1 MKFRK
6 RTKNELKSKKI
17 KNTKKGKQKRIS
29 GIGTQLM
36 LSFTVIVVLVAAL
49 LSAFSLF
56 MNKKMITD
64 KSKSLLENV
73 AVSMAGE
80 VNQLTNSYGVIVNQI
95 AINDFL
101 LDDEVDTK
109 DKLTKLKNIS
119 EKIELKEIAIVDAE
133 GNYMDTSGKSTNISD
148 DDCFLN
154 GLSGLTFVSE
164 PYLGTT
170 DNMLEIAISTPI
182 KENGNIKGVL
192 IAYIDASK
200 LSSIVSNVSIG
211 KSGNAYLINKEGN
224 IITHNDSLLIGT
236 KLLDTVKD
244 NSDSENM
251 KQILEKMTSGERGA
265 GEYKVDASE
274 KYIGFAFIESTGW
287 SIGVEVSGS
296 DLLAEIPEFQVKVVI
311 VCVIFIVLGL
321 IFGYVVAKSMTKRL
335 GKIGTIV
342 EDMAKGNFTKS
353 NIGKMRNDEIKEI
366 YTAVEKSKEII
377 GGMILNVKDSSMVIE
392 SEASSLAALAEEFVS
407 GAQSIS
413 ESVEE
418 TATSSQKQAEELE
431 DVNKELEEFDNKLSN
446 NISEI
451 NNISHMAKNI
461 NNKADKSNEDMEKLA
476 MAMNE
481 LSNSFKEFNSSIYSM
496 KSSMET
502 VTEITEMINSISEQ
516 TNLLALNAAIEAAR
530 AGEAGRGFSVVA
542 DEIRK
547 LAEQSKDST
556 QNIYNVINNAIKE
569 SETIEIKSNN
579 INGELNEGLIS
590 VDNAIESFK
599 NIAALVI
606 DMVPKIE
613 EVAVSSKEIIE
624 EKNSITENIENSTQI
639 SSEVSG
645 NTQLIAASTE
655 ELTASSDEVANAAEK
670 LLGLTENMKEY
681 MEQFKL

>member
-1 MKFRK
+1 MKVRK
-6 RTKNELKSKKI
+6 RAKNELKSKKI
-17 KNTKKGKQKRIS
+17 KNTKKGKQKRIR
-29 GIGTQLM
+29 GIGMQLM
-36 LSFTVIVVLVAAL
+36 LSFTVIIVLVAAF

-56 MNKKMITD
+56 MNKKIITD

-73 AVSMAGE
+73 AASMAGE
-80 VNQLTNSYGVIVNQI
+80 INQLTDSYGVIVNQI

-101 LDDEVDTK
+101 IDDKVDMK
-109 DKLTKLKNIS
+109 EKLTKLENIS
-119 EKIELKEIAIVDAE
+119 EKIELKEIAIVDTE
-133 GNYMDTSGKSTNISD
+133 GNYVDTSGESTNISD
-148 DDCFLN
+148 KDYFIN

-200 LSSIVSNVSIG
+200 LSAVLANVSIG
-211 KSGNAYLINKEGN
+211 KSGNAYLINREEN
-224 IITHNDSLLIGT
+224 IIAHNDSLLIGT
-236 KLLDTVKD
+236 KLLDAVKD
-244 NSDSENM
+244 KNGSENM
-251 KQILEKMTSGERGA
+251 KQIVGKMTSGERGA
-265 GEYKVDASE
+265 GEYREGADE
-274 KYIGFAFIESTGW
+274 KYIGFAYMESTSW
-287 SIGVEVSGS
+287 SVGVEVSGS
-296 DLLAEIPEFQVKVVI
+296 DLLAEIPELQSKVMI

-342 EDMAKGNFTKS
+342 EDMAKGDFTKS
-353 NIGKMRNDEIKEI
+353 NIGKMRNDEIKDI
-366 YTAVEKSKEII
+366 YMAVEKSKEII

-413 ESVEE
+413 ESIEE
-418 TATSSQKQAEELE
+418 TATSSQRQAEELE
-431 DVNKELEEFDNKLSN
+431 DVTKELEEFDNKLSN
-446 NISEI
+446 NISDI
-451 NNISHMAKNI
+451 YNISDMAENI
-461 NNKADKSNEDMEKLA
+461 NNKADKSNGDMEKLA

-502 VTEITEMINSISEQ
+502 VTEITEIINSISEQ

-547 LAEQSKDST
+547 LAEQSKEST

-579 INGELNEGLIS
+579 INGELNKGLIS

-599 NIAALVI
+599 NIAALVL

-613 EVAVSSKEIIE
+613 DVAVSSKEIIE

-670 LLGLTENMKEY
+670 LLGLTENMKEF

>member
-6 RTKNELKSKKI
+6 RAKNELKSKKI

-36 LSFTVIVVLVAAL
+36 LSFTVIIVLVAAL

-182 KENGNIKGVL
+182 KENGSIKGVL

-200 LSSIVSNVSIG
+200 LSAIVSNVSIG

-287 SIGVEVSGS
+287 SIGVEVGGS
-296 DLLAEIPEFQVKVVI
+296 DLLAEIPEFQIKVVI

-335 GKIGTIV
+335 GRIGTIV
-342 EDMAKGNFTKS
+342 EDMAKGDFTKS

-431 DVNKELEEFDNKLSN
+431 DVNKELGEFDNKLSN

-476 MAMNE
+476 IAMNE

-502 VTEITEMINSISEQ
+502 VTEITEIINSISEQ

-670 LLGLTENMKEY
+670 LLGLTENMKEF

>member
-1 MKFRK
+1 MKVRK
-6 RTKNELKSKKI
+6 RAKNELKSKKI
-17 KNTKKGKQKRIS
+17 KNTKKGKQKRIR
-29 GIGTQLM
+29 GIGMQLM
-36 LSFTVIVVLVAAL
+36 LSFTVIIVLVAAF

-56 MNKKMITD
+56 MNKKIITD

-73 AVSMAGE
+73 AASMAGE
-80 VNQLTNSYGVIVNQI
+80 INQLTDSYGVIVNQI

-101 LDDEVDTK
+101 IDDKVDMK
-109 DKLTKLKNIS
+109 EKLTKLKNIA
-119 EKIELKEIAIVDAE
+119 EKIELKEIAIVDTE
-133 GNYMDTSGKSTNISD
+133 GNCVDTSGESTNIRD
-148 DDCFLN
+148 KDYFIN

-170 DNMLEIAISTPI
+170 DSMLEIAISTPI

-192 IAYIDASK
+192 IAYLDASK
-200 LSSIVSNVSIG
+200 LSAIISKISIG
-211 KSGNAYLINKEGN
+211 KSGNAYLINREGN

-236 KLLDTVKD
+236 KLLDSVKD
-244 NSDSENM
+244 KNGSENM
-251 KQILEKMTSGERGA
+251 KQIVGKMTSGERGA
-265 GEYKVDASE
+265 GEYREGADE
-274 KYIGFAFIESTGW
+274 KYIGFAYMESTSW
-287 SIGVEVSGS
+287 SVGVEVSGS
-296 DLLAEIPEFQVKVVI
+296 ELLAEIPEFQIKVVI
-311 VCVIFIVLGL
+311 ASTIFIVLGL

-335 GKIGTIV
+335 GRIGTIV

-353 NIGKMRNDEIKEI
+353 NIDKMRNDEIKDI

-413 ESVEE
+413 ESIEE
-418 TATSSQKQAEELE
+418 TATSSQRQAEELE
-431 DVNKELEEFDNKLSN
+431 DVTKELEEFDNKLSN
-446 NISEI
+446 NISDI
-451 NNISHMAKNI
+451 YNISDMAENI
-461 NNKADKSNEDMEKLA
+461 NNKADKSNGDMEKLA

-502 VTEITEMINSISEQ
+502 VTEIAEIINSISEQ

-547 LAEQSKDST
+547 LAEQSKEST

-579 INGELNEGLIS
+579 INGELNKGLIS

-599 NIAALVI
+599 NIAALVL

-613 EVAVSSKEIIE
+613 DVAVSSKEIIE

-670 LLGLTENMKEY
+670 LLGLTENMKEF

>member
-1 MKFRK
+1 MKGRK
-6 RTKNELKSKKI
+6 RAKNELKSKKI
-17 KNTKKGKQKRIS
+17 KNTKKGKQKRIK
-29 GIGTQLM
+29 GIGMQLM
-36 LSFTVIVVLVAAL
+36 LSFTVIIVLVAAF

-56 MNKKMITD
+56 MNKKIITD

-73 AVSMAGE
+73 AASMAGE
-80 VNQLTNSYGVIVNQI
+80 INQLTDSYGVIVNQI

-101 LDDEVDTK
+101 IDDTVDK
-109 DKLTKLKNIS
+109 KEKLTKLKNIA

-133 GNYMDTSGKSTNISD
+133 GNCIDTSGESTNISD
-148 DDCFLN
+148 KDYFSN
-154 GLSGLTFVSE
+154 ALSGLTFVSE

-182 KENGNIKGVL
+182 KENGDIKGVL
-192 IAYIDASK
+192 IAYLDASK
-200 LSSIVSNVSIG
+200 LSAIISKVSIG
-211 KSGNAYLINKEGN
+211 KSGNAYLINREGN

-244 NSDSENM
+244 KNGSENM
-251 KQILEKMTSGERGA
+251 KQISGKMTSGERGA
-265 GEYKVDASE
+265 GEYRVGADE

-287 SIGVEVSGS
+287 SVGVEVSGS
-296 DLLAEIPEFQVKVVI
+296 ELLAEIPEFQIKVVI
-311 VCVIFIVLGL
+311 VCIIFIVLGL

-353 NIGKMRNDEIKEI
+353 NIGKMKNDEIKDI

-413 ESVEE
+413 ESIEE
-418 TATSSQKQAEELE
+418 TATSSQRQAEELE
-431 DVNKELEEFDNKLSN
+431 DVTKELEEFDNKLSN
-446 NISEI
+446 NISDI
-451 NNISHMAKNI
+451 YNISDMAENI
-461 NNKADKSNEDMEKLA
+461 NSKADKSNEDMEKLA

-502 VTEITEMINSISEQ
+502 VTEITEIINSISEQ

-547 LAEQSKDST
+547 LAEQSKEST

-579 INGELNEGLIS
+579 INGELNNGLIS

-599 NIAALVI
+599 NIAALVL

-613 EVAVSSKEIIE
+613 HVAVSSKEIIE
-624 EKNSITENIENSTQI
+624 DKNSITENIENSTQI

-670 LLGLTENMKEY
+670 LLGLTENMKEF

>member
-1 MKFRK
+1 MKVRK
-6 RTKNELKSKKI
+6 RAKNELKSKKI
-17 KNTKKGKQKRIS
+17 KNTKKGKQKRIR
-29 GIGTQLM
+29 GIGMQLM
-36 LSFTVIVVLVAAL
+36 LSFTVIIVLVAAF

-56 MNKKMITD
+56 MNKKIITD

-73 AVSMAGE
+73 AASMAGE
-80 VNQLTNSYGVIVNQI
+80 INQLTDSYGVIVNQI

-101 LDDEVDTK
+101 IDDKVDMK
-109 DKLTKLKNIS
+109 EKLTKLKNIA
-119 EKIELKEIAIVDAE
+119 EKIELKEIAIVDTE
-133 GNYMDTSGKSTNISD
+133 GNCVDTSGESTNIRD
-148 DDCFLN
+148 KDYFIN

-170 DNMLEIAISTPI
+170 DSMLEIAISTPI

-192 IAYIDASK
+192 IAYLDASK
-200 LSSIVSNVSIG
+200 LSAIISKISIG
-211 KSGNAYLINKEGN
+211 KSGNAYLINREGN

-236 KLLDTVKD
+236 KLLDSVKD
-244 NSDSENM
+244 KNGSENM
-251 KQILEKMTSGERGA
+251 KQIVGKMTSGERGA
-265 GEYKVDASE
+265 GEYREGADE
-274 KYIGFAFIESTGW
+274 KYIGFAYMESTSW
-287 SIGVEVSGS
+287 SVGVEVSGS
-296 DLLAEIPEFQVKVVI
+296 ELLAEIPEFQIKVAI
-311 VCVIFIVLGL
+311 ASTIFIVLGL

-335 GKIGTIV
+335 GRIGTIV

-353 NIGKMRNDEIKEI
+353 NIDKMRNDEIKDI

-413 ESVEE
+413 ESIEE
-418 TATSSQKQAEELE
+418 TATSSQRQAEELE
-431 DVNKELEEFDNKLSN
+431 DVTKELEEFDNKLSN
-446 NISEI
+446 NISDI
-451 NNISHMAKNI
+451 YNISDMAENI
-461 NNKADKSNEDMEKLA
+461 NNKADKSNGDMEKLA

-502 VTEITEMINSISEQ
+502 VTEIAEIINSISEQ

-547 LAEQSKDST
+547 LAEQSKEST

-579 INGELNEGLIS
+579 INGELNKGLIS

-599 NIAALVI
+599 NIAALVL

-613 EVAVSSKEIIE
+613 DVAVSSKEIIE

-670 LLGLTENMKEY
+670 LLGLTENMKEF

>member
-1 MKFRK
+1 M
-6 RTKNELKSKKI
+6 
-17 KNTKKGKQKRIS
+17 
-29 GIGTQLM
+29 
-36 LSFTVIVVLVAAL
+36 
-49 LSAFSLF
+49 
-56 MNKKMITD
+56 
-64 KSKSLLENV
+64 
-73 AVSMAGE
+73 
-80 VNQLTNSYGVIVNQI
+80 
-95 AINDFL
+95 
-101 LDDEVDTK
+101 
-109 DKLTKLKNIS
+109 
-119 EKIELKEIAIVDAE
+119 
-133 GNYMDTSGKSTNISD
+133 
-148 DDCFLN
+148 
-154 GLSGLTFVSE
+154 
-164 PYLGTT
+164 
-170 DNMLEIAISTPI
+170 
-182 KENGNIKGVL
+182 
-192 IAYIDASK
+192 
-200 LSSIVSNVSIG
+200 
-211 KSGNAYLINKEGN
+211 
-224 IITHNDSLLIGT
+224 
-236 KLLDTVKD
+236 DTVKD
-244 NSDSENM
+244 KNGSENM
-251 KQILEKMTSGERGA
+251 KQISGKMTSGERGA
-265 GEYKVDASE
+265 GEYRVGADE

-287 SIGVEVSGS
+287 SVGVEVSGS
-296 DLLAEIPEFQVKVVI
+296 ELLAEIPEFQIKVVI
-311 VCVIFIVLGL
+311 VCIIFIVLGL

-353 NIGKMRNDEIKEI
+353 NIGKMKNDEIKDI

-413 ESVEE
+413 ESIEE
-418 TATSSQKQAEELE
+418 TATSSQRQAEELE
-431 DVNKELEEFDNKLSN
+431 DVTKELEEFDNKLSN
-446 NISEI
+446 NISDI
-451 NNISHMAKNI
+451 YNISDMAENI

-502 VTEITEMINSISEQ
+502 VTEITEIINSISEQ

-547 LAEQSKDST
+547 LAEQSKEST

-579 INGELNEGLIS
+579 INGELNKGLTS

-599 NIAALVI
+599 NIAVLVL

-613 EVAVSSKEIIE
+613 HVAVSSKEIIE

-670 LLGLTENMKEY
+670 LLGLTENMKEF

>member
-6 RTKNELKSKKI
+6 RAKNELKSKKI

-36 LSFTVIVVLVAAL
+36 LSFTVIIVLVAAL

-119 EKIELKEIAIVDAE
+119 EKIELKEIAIVDTE

-200 LSSIVSNVSIG
+200 LSAIVSNVSIG

-431 DVNKELEEFDNKLSN
+431 DVNKELGEFDNKLSN

-670 LLGLTENMKEY
+670 LLGLTENMKEF

>member
-6 RTKNELKSKKI
+6 RAKNELKSKKI

-36 LSFTVIVVLVAAL
+36 LSFTVIIVLVAAL

-56 MNKKMITD
+56 MNKKIITD

-119 EKIELKEIAIVDAE
+119 EKIELKEIAIVDTE

-200 LSSIVSNVSIG
+200 LSAIVSNVSIG

-296 DLLAEIPEFQVKVVI
+296 DLLAEIPEFQIKVII
-311 VCVIFIVLGL
+311 VCVIFILLGL

-335 GKIGTIV
+335 GRIGTIV
-342 EDMAKGNFTKS
+342 EDMAKGDFTKS

-431 DVNKELEEFDNKLSN
+431 DVNKELGEFDNKLSN

-502 VTEITEMINSISEQ
+502 VTEITEIINSISEQ

-579 INGELNEGLIS
+579 INGELNKGLIS

-599 NIAALVI
+599 NIAALVL

-670 LLGLTENMKEY
+670 LLGLTENMKAF

>member
-1 MKFRK
+1 MKVRK
-6 RTKNELKSKKI
+6 RAKNELKSKKI
-17 KNTKKGKQKRIS
+17 KNTKKGKQKRIR
-29 GIGTQLM
+29 GIGMQLM
-36 LSFTVIVVLVAAL
+36 LSFTVIIVLVAAF
-49 LSAFSLF
+49 LSAFSLY
-56 MNKKMITD
+56 MNKKIITD

-73 AVSMAGE
+73 AASMAGE
-80 VNQLTNSYGVIVNQI
+80 INQLTDSYGVIVNQI

-101 LDDEVDTK
+101 IDDKVDMK
-109 DKLTKLKNIS
+109 EKLTKLKNIA
-119 EKIELKEIAIVDAE
+119 EKIELKEIAIVDTE
-133 GNYMDTSGKSTNISD
+133 GNYVDTSGESTNIRD
-148 DDCFLN
+148 KDYFIN

-170 DNMLEIAISTPI
+170 DSMLEIAISTPI

-192 IAYIDASK
+192 IAYLDASK
-200 LSSIVSNVSIG
+200 LSAIISKISIG
-211 KSGNAYLINKEGN
+211 KSGNAYLINREGN

-236 KLLDTVKD
+236 KLLDSVKD
-244 NSDSENM
+244 KNGSENM
-251 KQILEKMTSGERGA
+251 KQIVGKMTSGERGA
-265 GEYKVDASE
+265 GEYREGADE
-274 KYIGFAFIESTGW
+274 KYIGFAYMESTSW
-287 SIGVEVSGS
+287 SVGVEVSGS
-296 DLLAEIPEFQVKVVI
+296 ELLAEIPEFQIKVVI
-311 VCVIFIVLGL
+311 VCTIFIVLGL
-321 IFGYVVAKSMTKRL
+321 IFGYIVAKSMTKRL
-335 GKIGTIV
+335 GRIGTIV

-353 NIGKMRNDEIKEI
+353 NIDKMRNDEIKDI

-413 ESVEE
+413 ESIEE
-418 TATSSQKQAEELE
+418 TATSSQRQAEELE
-431 DVNKELEEFDNKLSN
+431 DVTKELEEFDNKLSN
-446 NISEI
+446 NISDI
-451 NNISHMAKNI
+451 YNISDMAENI
-461 NNKADKSNEDMEKLA
+461 NNKADKSNGDMEKLA

-502 VTEITEMINSISEQ
+502 VTEITEIINSISEQ

-547 LAEQSKDST
+547 LAEQSKEST

-579 INGELNEGLIS
+579 INGELNKGLIS

-599 NIAALVI
+599 NIAALVL

-613 EVAVSSKEIIE
+613 DVAVSSKEIIE

-670 LLGLTENMKEY
+670 LLGLTENMKEF

>member
-1 MKFRK
+1 MKGRK
-6 RTKNELKSKKI
+6 RAKNELKSKKI
-17 KNTKKGKQKRIS
+17 KNTKKGKQKRIR
-29 GIGTQLM
+29 GIGMQLM
-36 LSFTVIVVLVAAL
+36 LSFTVIIVLVAAF

-56 MNKKMITD
+56 MNKKIITD

-73 AVSMAGE
+73 AASMAGE
-80 VNQLTNSYGVIVNQI
+80 INQLTDSYGIIVNQI

-101 LDDEVDTK
+101 IDDTVDK
-109 DKLTKLKNIS
+109 KEKLTKLKNIA

-133 GNYMDTSGKSTNISD
+133 GNCIDTSGESTNISD
-148 DDCFLN
+148 KDYFSN

-192 IAYIDASK
+192 IAYLDASK
-200 LSSIVSNVSIG
+200 LSAIISKVSIG
-211 KSGNAYLINKEGN
+211 KSGNAYLINSEGN

-244 NSDSENM
+244 KNGSENM
-251 KQILEKMTSGERGA
+251 KQILGKMTSGERGA
-265 GEYKVDASE
+265 GEYRVAANE

-287 SIGVEVSGS
+287 SVGVEVSGS
-296 DLLAEIPEFQVKVVI
+296 ELLAEIPELQIKVVI
-311 VCVIFIVLGL
+311 VCIIFIVLGL
-321 IFGYVVAKSMTKRL
+321 IFGYLVAKSMTKRL
-335 GKIGTIV
+335 GRIGTIV

-353 NIGKMRNDEIKEI
+353 NIGKMNNDEIKDI

-413 ESVEE
+413 ESIEE
-418 TATSSQKQAEELE
+418 TATSSQRQAEELE
-431 DVNKELEEFDNKLSN
+431 DVTKELEEFDINFSN
-446 NISEI
+446 NISDI
-451 NNISHMAKNI
+451 YNISDMAENI
-461 NNKADKSNEDMEKLA
+461 NSKADKSNEDMEKLA

-502 VTEITEMINSISEQ
+502 VTEITEIINSISEQ

-547 LAEQSKDST
+547 LAEQSKEST

-579 INGELNEGLIS
+579 INGELNKGLIN

-599 NIAALVI
+599 NIAALVL

-613 EVAVSSKEIIE
+613 HVAVSSKKIIE
-624 EKNSITENIENSTQI
+624 DKNSITENIENSTQI

-670 LLGLTENMKEY
+670 LLGLTENMKEF

>member
-1 MKFRK
+1 MKVRK
-6 RTKNELKSKKI
+6 RAKNELKSKKI
-17 KNTKKGKQKRIS
+17 KNTKKGKQKRIR
-29 GIGTQLM
+29 GIGMQLM
-36 LSFTVIVVLVAAL
+36 LSFTVIIVLVAAF
-49 LSAFSLF
+49 LSAFSLY
-56 MNKKMITD
+56 MNKKIITD

-73 AVSMAGE
+73 ATSMAGE
-80 VNQLTNSYGVIVNQI
+80 INQLTDSYGVIVNQI

-101 LDDEVDTK
+101 IDDTVDMK
-109 DKLTKLKNIS
+109 EKLTKLKNIA

-133 GNYMDTSGKSTNISD
+133 GNCVDTSGESTNISD
-148 DDCFLN
+148 KDYFSN

-170 DNMLEIAISTPI
+170 DSMLEIAISTPI

-192 IAYIDASK
+192 IAYLDANK
-200 LSSIVSNVSIG
+200 LSSIISKVSIG
-211 KSGNAYLINKEGN
+211 KSGNAYLINREGN

-244 NSDSENM
+244 KNGSENM
-251 KQILEKMTSGERGA
+251 KQIIGKMTSGERGA
-265 GEYKVDASE
+265 SEYRQGADE

-287 SIGVEVSGS
+287 SVGVEVSGS
-296 DLLAEIPEFQVKVVI
+296 ELLAEIPELQIKVVI
-311 VCVIFIVLGL
+311 VCIIFIVLGL
-321 IFGYVVAKSMTKRL
+321 IFGYLVAKSMTKRL
-335 GKIGTIV
+335 GRIGTIV

-353 NIGKMRNDEIKEI
+353 NIGKMNNDEIKDI

-413 ESVEE
+413 ESIEE
-418 TATSSQKQAEELE
+418 TATSSQRQAEELE
-431 DVNKELEEFDNKLSN
+431 DVTKELEEFDNKLSTN
-446 NISEI
+446 IRNIYNISD
-451 NNISHMAKNI
+451 MAENI
-461 NNKADKSNEDMEKLA
+461 NSKADKSNEDMEKLA

-481 LSNSFKEFNSSIYSM
+481 LSKSFKEFNSSIYSM

-502 VTEITEMINSISEQ
+502 VTEITEIINSISEQ

-547 LAEQSKDST
+547 LAEQSKEST

-579 INGELNEGLIS
+579 INGELNNGLIS
-590 VDNAIESFK
+590 VDNAIDSFK
-599 NIAALVI
+599 NIAALVL

-613 EVAVSSKEIIE
+613 LVAVSSKEIIE
-624 EKNSITENIENSTQI
+624 DKNSITENIENSTQI

-670 LLGLTENMKEY
+670 LLGLTENMKEF